1 MHHGFGILD
10 KAIDVLK
17 KEDREEFRKYVN
29 TRSFYN
35 PHIMF
40 ISKKD
45 IMEKYFNDVFPW
57 LLECE
62 KIFGLDNLKGYDQT
76 RLYAYLS
83 ERYLSFWFR
92 KYTNY
97 REQAWTFI
105 DI

>member
-1 MHHGFGILD
+1 MKHLN
-10 KAIDVLK
+10 KN
-17 KEDREEFRKYVN
+17 DRDDFFKYLN
-29 TRSFYN
+29 NSTFYN

-83 ERYLSFWFR
+83 ERYLSFWF
-92 KYTNY
+92 KI
-97 REQAWTFI
+97 TFTASKI
-105 DI
+105 SLILYLFFI